1 MQNSIPSLEEPG
13 MDWGGG
19 KGIKYVLSLIFPDL
33 PINTEVGKTEPSLRR
48 REGKYQKDPDPRN
61 TDKNEIAQ
69 RGGERG
75 VRQQQREKMGGETQT
90 TKKLSKSLVGN
101 GAQRPWCLQQD

>member
-1 MQNSIPSLEEPG
+1 MPNLKKPDKWTKKALPGSRARGVKTENKALMQNSIPSLEEPG

-61 TDKNEIAQ
+61 TE
-69 RGGERG
+69 
-75 VRQQQREKMGGETQT
+75 
-90 TKKLSKSLVGN
+90 
-101 GAQRPWCLQQD
+101 